1 MRMRKLIVFILIITT
16 FTVHA
21 QYKGY
26 TQVPDL
32 ASFKSGFTA
41 KSTQVNSIRAE
52 FTQEKNLS
60 LLAEKI
66 VSKGKFWFRK
76 ETLVR
81 MEYQHPFQYLM
92 IINGKNIYIKDGQ
105 KENKVS
111 ARSNKLFQKIN
122 QLTIDCVQ
130 GTVFNNPDFNVKAFE
145 NKTQFLVE
153 MLPVARD
160 MQEFFSTIL
169 VTIDRKDYSVASINM
184 IEKGGDNTLISFY
197 NKEINQVIPDAVF
210 QQK

>member
-1 MRMRKLIVFILIITT
+1 MRNLFLLLLVFITIT
-16 FTVHA
+16 VRA
-21 QYKGY
+21 QYKGF
-26 TQVPDL
+26 TPVTEL
-32 ASFKSGFTA
+32 SVFKSGF
-41 KSTQVNSIRAE
+41 STKAAQVNSLRAD

-76 ETLVR
+76 EAMVR

-92 IINGKNIYIKDGQ
+92 IIKDRNIYIKDGQ

-111 ARSNKLFQKIN
+111 VRSNKLFQKIN
-122 QLTIDCVQ
+122 QLTVDCVQ
-130 GTVFNNPDFNVKAFE
+130 GTVFNNPDFKVRAFE
-145 NKTQFLVE
+145 NKSQYLVE
-153 MLPVARD
+153 MIPVTKD

-184 IEKGGDNTLISFY
+184 IEKGGDNTLISFH
-197 NKEINQVIPDAVF
+197 NKEINPIIPDAVF

>member
-1 MRMRKLIVFILIITT
+1 MRKLILFILVVIATT
-16 FTVHA
+16 VNA
-21 QYKGY
+21 QHKGY
-26 TQVPDL
+26 TAIPDL
-32 ASFKSGFTA
+32 GSFKSAFSA
-41 KSTQVNSIRAE
+41 KSAQVNSIQAD

-66 VSKGKFWFRK
+66 ISKGKFWFRK
-76 ETLVR
+76 ETQVR

-130 GTVFNNPDFNVKAFE
+130 GTVFTNPDFNVKAFE
-145 NKTQFLVE
+145 NKSQYLVE
-153 MLPVARD
+153 MVPVTRD
-160 MQEFFSTIL
+160 MQDFFSTIL

-184 IEKGGDNTLISFY
+184 IEKGGDNTLISFQ
-197 NKEINQVIPDAVF
+197 NKVINQVIPDAVF
-210 QQK
+210 QYK

>member
-1 MRMRKLIVFILIITT
+1 MRKLILFILVVTATT
-16 FTVHA
+16 VNA
-21 QYKGY
+21 QHKGY
-26 TQVPDL
+26 TAIPDL
-32 ASFKSGFTA
+32 GSFKFAFSA
-41 KSTQVNSIRAE
+41 KSAQVNSIQAD

-66 VSKGKFWFRK
+66 ISKGNFWFRK
-76 ETLVR
+76 ETQVR

-130 GTVFNNPDFNVKAFE
+130 GTVFTNPDFNVKAFE
-145 NKTQFLVE
+145 NKSQYLVE
-153 MLPVARD
+153 MVPVTRD
-160 MQEFFSTIL
+160 MQDFFSTIL

-184 IEKGGDNTLISFY
+184 IEKGGDNTLISFQ
-197 NKEINQVIPDAVF
+197 NKVINQVIPDAVF
-210 QQK
+210 QYK